1 MKPIN
6 HVNRLLRET
15 HRIAGHGH
23 CRNNPA
29 AWVAI
34 NDIEIDIHDL
44 RKAFEENINNNERSQ
59 KWNKLLKRLGRTFRP

>member
-44 RKAFEENINNNERSQ
+44 RKAFEQNINNTERR
-59 KWNKLLKRLGRTFRP
+59 KTWKNLLKTIVRIFRK

>member
-44 RKAFEENINNNERSQ
+44 RKAFEENINNNKRSQ
-59 KWNKLLKRLGRTFRP
+59 KWNKLLKRLGRTIRP